1 MLVPFSSL
9 ALAAIISSA
18 QLALAISPADIP
30 SDVPVAQLIKTANI
44 ELAKGNGQDA
54 LTYFD
59 VAITRDPQ
67 NYLTLFKRGAA
78 YLSLGKSPQARKD
91 FDKVLAMKP
100 GFEGALVQRA
110 KLRARAGEWAEAE
123 KDFLAAGKKG
133 SQEIQE
139 LREAQ
144 GAAMLAVDAAEKG
157 SWEEC
162 VQQAGVAIMVAGTL
176 ADLRKTRSR
185 CRFEQGQVAEGVS
198 DLMHL
203 LQISSGDPEPYLQV
217 SAMKFYALGETAE
230 GLTQIRKCL
239 QSDPDSK
246 VCRKLMKRE
255 KQLDKSLKKVQQ
267 LLEKR
272 QFVGATKLLVKTG
285 EEPGLLQEVKNDF
298 EQYSTQGLVHKNSP
312 QGLYARLVDNTCE
325 AYWEVRQLAAPYR
338 SIDTNYLQMN
348 NRKKARPYCEETLQH
363 NPSSLFGLLS
373 KGKQQ
378 LEADDFEAALN
389 TFQEAEEHHPESRK
403 VQTLLQEASTLL
415 KRSKQ
420 KDYYKVLGVGRDAD
434 ERDIKK
440 AFRKLTLKFHPDKA
454 AAQGITPE
462 DAQKKMSAIN
472 EAYEVL
478 SDPELKA
485 RFDRGDDPN
494 DQSQQQGHPFQGS
507 PFGGHGGA
515 FHFQQGGGSFQFQ
528 GGGFPF

>member
-1 MLVPFSSL
+1 MIVPFSSL
-9 ALAAIISSA
+9 ALAAIVSSA

-100 GFEGALVQRA
+100 GFEGALLQRA
-110 KLRARAGEWAEAE
+110 KLRARGGEWTEAE
-123 KDFLAAGKKG
+123 KDFLAAGKKD
-133 SQEIQE
+133 SPEIQE

-144 GAAMLAVDAAEKG
+144 GAAMLAAEAAEK
-157 SWEEC
+157 SNWEEC
-162 VQQAGVAIMVAGTL
+162 VQQAGVAIMVAGAL

-230 GLTQIRKCL
+230 GLTQVRKCL

-246 VCRKLMKRE
+246 ACRKLMKRE

-272 QFVGATKLLVKTG
+272 QFVAATKLLVKTG
-285 EEPGLLQEVKNDF
+285 EEPGLLKEVKDDF
-298 EQYSTQGLVHKNSP
+298 EQYSTEGLVHKKSP
-312 QGLYARLVDNTCE
+312 QGLYGRLVDTTCE
-325 AYWEVRQLAAPYR
+325 AYWE
-338 SIDTNYLQMN
+338 MN
-348 NRKKARPYCEETLQH
+348 NLKKARPYCEETLQY
-363 NPSSLFGLLS
+363 NPTSLFGLLS

-378 LEADDFEAALN
+378 IEADDLEAAMSTLN
-389 TFQEAEEHHPESRK
+389 EAEEYHPESRK
-403 VQTLLQEASTLL
+403 VQTLLHEASTLL
-415 KRSKQ
+415 RRSKQ
-420 KDYYKVLGVGRDAD
+420 KDYYKVLGLGRDAD

-472 EAYEVL
+472 EAYEIL

-485 RFDRGDDPN
+485 RYDQGDDPN
-494 DQSQQQGHPFQGS
+494 DQSQHQGHPFQGS

-515 FHFQQGGGSFQFQ
+515 FHFQQGGQSFHFQ

>member
-1 MLVPFSSL
+1 MIVPFSSL
-9 ALAAIISSA
+9 ALVAILSSS
-18 QLALAISPADIP
+18 QLAFAISPADIP
-30 SDVPVAQLIKTANI
+30 LDVPVSQLIKTANI

-59 VAITRDPQ
+59 VAINRDPQ

-78 YLSLGKSPQARKD
+78 YLSLGKSLQARKD
-91 FDKVLAMKP
+91 FDKVLALKP

-110 KLRARAGEWAEAE
+110 KLRARSGEWASAE
-123 KDFLAAGKKG
+123 EDYLTAGKKDT
-133 SQEIQE
+133 QEILE

-144 GAAMLAVDAAEKG
+144 GAALLAAEAAERG
-157 SWEEC
+157 NWEEC
-162 VQQAGVAIMVAGTL
+162 VQQAGVAVMVAGAL
-176 ADLRKTRSR
+176 ADLRKLRSR

-203 LQISSGDPEPYLQV
+203 LQISSGSVEPYLQV

-230 GLTQIRKCL
+230 GLSQIRKCL

-246 VCRKLMKRE
+246 ACRKLMKRE
-255 KQLDKSLKKVQQ
+255 KQLEKSLKKVQQ
-267 LLEKR
+267 ALEKR
-272 QFVGATKLLVKTG
+272 QFMGVTKLLVKTG
-285 EEPGLLQEVKNDF
+285 EEPGLLSEVKADF
-298 EQYSTQGLVHKNSP
+298 EQYQTEGIIYKNSP
-312 QGLYARLVDNTCE
+312 TGLYAKLIDTTCE
-325 AYWEVRQLAAPYR
+325 AYTEARYCLAPSNLLHAN
-338 SIDTNYLQMN
+338 ILQMN
-348 NRKKARPYCEETLQH
+348 NHKKAKPYCEETLQY
-363 NPSSLFGLLS
+363 NPTSLFGLLN

-378 LEADDFEAALN
+378 LDADEFEAAMSTLN
-389 TFQEAEEHHPESRK
+389 EAKEHHPESRK
-403 VQTLLQEASTLL
+403 VQNLLQEASTLL

-434 ERDIKK
+434 EREIKK

-454 AAQGITPE
+454 AAQNITPE
-462 DAQKKMSAIN
+462 DAQKKMAAIN

-494 DQSQQQGHPFQGS
+494 DQQQQGHPFQQGS
-507 PFGGHGGA
+507 PFGGHGGQ
-515 FHFQQGGGSFQFQ
+515 FHFQHGGGSFQFG